1 MTFLVVKKNDLWI
14 NYFSLEKK
22 HHNLKCKP
30 SSWLHSKVFFFIP
43 WNSFQQHSDPR
54 MFSNIHQL
62 FKSLTN
68 KYNYY
73 WTTDFI
79 RANKAEQIN
88 TPVTD
93 GVFIG

>member
-1 MTFLVVKKNDLWI
+1 MTFELIVSALTRSITTTDVNHRLGFAQKL
-14 NYFSLEKK
+14 
-22 HHNLKCKP
+22 
-30 SSWLHSKVFFFIP
+30 FFFIP

-62 FKSLTN
+62 LKLLTN

-79 RANKAEQIN
+79 QANKAEQIK

-93 GVFIG
+93 GVLIS